1 MENSYN
7 RTSTAYDFSL
17 FDTSLR
23 KPQVKTEEKPE
34 LQVVTVSA
42 AKKGRPVVIAVV
54 AALFGVLLMAFIFC
68 KAAVSEANLNV
79 SLRQNV
85 LEETKA
91 VNAAL
96 VAELNGSVS
105 LEQVEQFATNEL
117 GMQKVVNAQEKYVEM
132 NTGAMTE
139 STEDTSGNIFV
150 GISNWFQGIVE
161 YLGL

>member
-54 AALFGVLLMAFIFC
+54 AALFGILLMAFVLC

-79 SLRQNV
+79 SIRQNV

-91 VNAAL
+91 INAAL
-96 VAELNGSVS
+96 NAELNESVS
-105 LEQVEQFATNEL
+105 LDQVEQYAKNEL
-117 GMQKVVNAQEKYVEM
+117 GMQKIAHAQEKYVEM
-132 NTGAMTE
+132 DTGAMTE
-139 STEDTSGNIFV
+139 NAEDTSGNIFL
-150 GISNWFQGIVE
+150 GISNWFQDVVE
-161 YLGL
+161 YLGF

>member
-42 AKKGRPVVIAVV
+42 AKKGRPVAIAVV
-54 AALFGVLLMAFIFC
+54 AALFGILLMAFIFC

-91 VNAAL
+91 MNAAL
-96 VAELNGSVS
+96 SAELNGSVS
-105 LEQVEQFATNEL
+105 LEQVEQYAKDEL

-132 NTGAMTE
+132 DTGALIETKK
-139 STEDTSGNIFV
+139 DTDDNIFV
-150 GISNWFQGIVE
+150 GISKWFRGVAE
-161 YLGL
+161 YLGF